1 MIDWDKHVLTPLMA
15 NNVFGEPIDYVATQT
30 NTISAIN
37 GVFDEAYLELMPTDD
52 GNAISTLSPVCGI
65 QLSLLNGVMP
75 RQKDRLTR
83 IKNGKEYVVKDVQ
96 PDGQGHV
103 LLFLNLVRS

>member
-1 MIDWDKHVLTPLMA
+1 MIDWDKHVLQPMMGTG
-15 NNVFGEPIDYVATQT
+15 VFGEAIDFVATLT
-30 NTISAIN
+30 DTISAIN
-37 GVFDEAYLELMPTDD
+37 GVFDEAYLELTPTDD
-52 GNAISTLSPVCGI
+52 GNVISTLSPVCGV
-65 QLSLLNGVMP
+65 QLSSLNGVMP